1 MIQEAHFPSRHR
13 GYRGAPV
20 WLVWVLL
27 LWQADYEGDPVGS
40 AGPWYQALSHAEA
53 AGWQGWVIGQQVVEP

>member
-1 MIQEAHFPSRHR
+1 MIQEAHFPSRHQS
-13 GYRGAPV
+13 YRGAPV

-40 AGPWYQALSHAEA
+40 AGPRSSWYQALSHAEA
-53 AGWQGWVIGQQVVEP
+53 AGWQGWVTG